1 MINGIVNIY
10 KEKGYTSHDVV
21 AVLRKVVGQK
31 KIGHTGTLDPDA
43 TGVLPV
49 CLGRATKVCEL
60 LTDHDKTYEALLLL
74 GKTTDTQDISGEVL
88 EEKNPAHLTEEE
100 VRSCIE
106 SFIGEYDQVPPMY
119 SALKVNGKKLYELAR
134 EGKTVER
141 KSRRVQIHGI
151 RILEMNL
158 PHVRMEVDCSKGT
171 YIRTLCHDIGEKL
184 QVGGCMEE
192 LERTKVGRFLKEDA
206 VTLDE
211 VRQKMEQGEG
221 AELFTPLDQIF
232 AELPAVT
239 VTDAKAWMSY
249 NGNDLP
255 ERFLLEKEEWTDGQE
270 VRVYDSRKNFI
281 GLYQYRAPKKLFHI
295 KKMFLDPEA
304 EKIEKSSTNKTD
316 MQYIKGLDAFDGRNH
331 TAVTLGK
338 FDGLHRGH
346 QKLLNRI
353 MKYAKKED
361 CDSVVCAF
369 DMDRDCLMTNEERRA
384 FLEDK
389 VDYLIEIPFT
399 REMMEMEA
407 EKFIDEILYK
417 KLHASHIVVGTDFNF
432 GHEKRGNHQ
441 MLEKYAAKYGYT
453 VDVVEKAYY
462 KDREISS
469 TYIRELLLDG
479 NVPLANELL
488 GYPYEITSVVEHGQ
502 QLGRTLGFPTM
513 NLAPQGKKI
522 LPKYG
527 VYACRVL
534 VDGVW
539 YGGVGNAGVKP
550 TVAQEKRR
558 LFEVYVYGYEGDA
571 YGKTATVQILEFERP
586 ETKFHSVEELK
597 DRVMKDMQYGGE
609 YLKNHPLD
617 ER

>member
-88 EEKNPAHLTEEE
+88 EERDPGDLTEEE
-100 VRSCIE
+100 VRSYIE
-106 SFIGEYDQVPPMY
+106 SFIGEYDQIPPMY

-141 KSRRVQIHGI
+141 KSRKVQIHGI

-255 ERFLLEKEEWTDGQE
+255 ERFLLEKEAWTDGQE

-304 EKIEKSSTNKTD
+304 EKIEK
-316 MQYIKGLDAFDGRNH
+316 
-331 TAVTLGK
+331 
-338 FDGLHRGH
+338 
-346 QKLLNRI
+346 
-353 MKYAKKED
+353 
-361 CDSVVCAF
+361 
-369 DMDRDCLMTNEERRA
+369 
-384 FLEDK
+384 
-389 VDYLIEIPFT
+389 
-399 REMMEMEA
+399 
-407 EKFIDEILYK
+407 
-417 KLHASHIVVGTDFNF
+417 
-432 GHEKRGNHQ
+432 
-441 MLEKYAAKYGYT
+441 
-453 VDVVEKAYY
+453 
-462 KDREISS
+462 
-469 TYIRELLLDG
+469 
-479 NVPLANELL
+479 
-488 GYPYEITSVVEHGQ
+488 
-502 QLGRTLGFPTM
+502 
-513 NLAPQGKKI
+513 
-522 LPKYG
+522 
-527 VYACRVL
+527 
-534 VDGVW
+534 
-539 YGGVGNAGVKP
+539 
-550 TVAQEKRR
+550 
-558 LFEVYVYGYEGDA
+558 
-571 YGKTATVQILEFERP
+571 
-586 ETKFHSVEELK
+586 
-597 DRVMKDMQYGGE
+597 
-609 YLKNHPLD
+609 
-617 ER
+617 

>member
-88 EEKNPAHLTEEE
+88 EERDPGDLTEEE

-106 SFIGEYDQVPPMY
+106 SFIGEYDQIPPMY

-158 PHVRMEVDCSKGT
+158 PHVRMKVDCSKGT

-221 AELFTPLDQIF
+221 SELFTPLDQIF

-304 EKIEKSSTNKTD
+304 EKIEK
-316 MQYIKGLDAFDGRNH
+316 
-331 TAVTLGK
+331 
-338 FDGLHRGH
+338 
-346 QKLLNRI
+346 
-353 MKYAKKED
+353 
-361 CDSVVCAF
+361 
-369 DMDRDCLMTNEERRA
+369 
-384 FLEDK
+384 
-389 VDYLIEIPFT
+389 
-399 REMMEMEA
+399 
-407 EKFIDEILYK
+407 
-417 KLHASHIVVGTDFNF
+417 
-432 GHEKRGNHQ
+432 
-441 MLEKYAAKYGYT
+441 
-453 VDVVEKAYY
+453 
-462 KDREISS
+462 
-469 TYIRELLLDG
+469 
-479 NVPLANELL
+479 
-488 GYPYEITSVVEHGQ
+488 
-502 QLGRTLGFPTM
+502 
-513 NLAPQGKKI
+513 
-522 LPKYG
+522 
-527 VYACRVL
+527 
-534 VDGVW
+534 
-539 YGGVGNAGVKP
+539 
-550 TVAQEKRR
+550 
-558 LFEVYVYGYEGDA
+558 
-571 YGKTATVQILEFERP
+571 
-586 ETKFHSVEELK
+586 
-597 DRVMKDMQYGGE
+597 
-609 YLKNHPLD
+609 
-617 ER
+617 

>member
-88 EEKNPAHLTEEE
+88 EERDPGDLTEEE

-106 SFIGEYDQVPPMY
+106 SFIGEYDQIPPMY

-141 KSRRVQIHGI
+141 KSRKVQIHGI

-192 LERTKVGRFLKEDA
+192 LERTKVGCFLKEDA

-255 ERFLLEKEEWTDGQE
+255 EHFLLEKEAWTDGQE

-304 EKIEKSSTNKTD
+304 EKIEK
-316 MQYIKGLDAFDGRNH
+316 
-331 TAVTLGK
+331 
-338 FDGLHRGH
+338 
-346 QKLLNRI
+346 
-353 MKYAKKED
+353 
-361 CDSVVCAF
+361 
-369 DMDRDCLMTNEERRA
+369 
-384 FLEDK
+384 
-389 VDYLIEIPFT
+389 
-399 REMMEMEA
+399 
-407 EKFIDEILYK
+407 
-417 KLHASHIVVGTDFNF
+417 
-432 GHEKRGNHQ
+432 
-441 MLEKYAAKYGYT
+441 
-453 VDVVEKAYY
+453 
-462 KDREISS
+462 
-469 TYIRELLLDG
+469 
-479 NVPLANELL
+479 
-488 GYPYEITSVVEHGQ
+488 
-502 QLGRTLGFPTM
+502 
-513 NLAPQGKKI
+513 
-522 LPKYG
+522 
-527 VYACRVL
+527 
-534 VDGVW
+534 
-539 YGGVGNAGVKP
+539 
-550 TVAQEKRR
+550 
-558 LFEVYVYGYEGDA
+558 
-571 YGKTATVQILEFERP
+571 
-586 ETKFHSVEELK
+586 
-597 DRVMKDMQYGGE
+597 
-609 YLKNHPLD
+609 
-617 ER
+617 

>member
-74 GKTTDTQDISGEVL
+74 GKMTDTQDISGEVL
-88 EEKNPAHLTEEE
+88 EERDPGDLTEEE

-106 SFIGEYDQVPPMY
+106 SFIGEYDQITPMY

-141 KSRRVQIHGI
+141 KSRKVQIHGI

-255 ERFLLEKEEWTDGQE
+255 ERFLLEKEAWTDGQE

-304 EKIEKSSTNKTD
+304 EKIEK
-316 MQYIKGLDAFDGRNH
+316 
-331 TAVTLGK
+331 
-338 FDGLHRGH
+338 
-346 QKLLNRI
+346 
-353 MKYAKKED
+353 
-361 CDSVVCAF
+361 
-369 DMDRDCLMTNEERRA
+369 
-384 FLEDK
+384 
-389 VDYLIEIPFT
+389 
-399 REMMEMEA
+399 
-407 EKFIDEILYK
+407 
-417 KLHASHIVVGTDFNF
+417 
-432 GHEKRGNHQ
+432 
-441 MLEKYAAKYGYT
+441 
-453 VDVVEKAYY
+453 
-462 KDREISS
+462 
-469 TYIRELLLDG
+469 
-479 NVPLANELL
+479 
-488 GYPYEITSVVEHGQ
+488 
-502 QLGRTLGFPTM
+502 
-513 NLAPQGKKI
+513 
-522 LPKYG
+522 
-527 VYACRVL
+527 
-534 VDGVW
+534 
-539 YGGVGNAGVKP
+539 
-550 TVAQEKRR
+550 
-558 LFEVYVYGYEGDA
+558 
-571 YGKTATVQILEFERP
+571 
-586 ETKFHSVEELK
+586 
-597 DRVMKDMQYGGE
+597 
-609 YLKNHPLD
+609 
-617 ER
+617 

>member
-60 LTDHDKTYEALLLL
+60 LRDHDKTYEALLLL

-88 EEKNPAHLTEEE
+88 EERNPGNLTEEE

-106 SFIGEYDQVPPMY
+106 SFIGEYDQIPPMY

-141 KSRRVQIHGI
+141 KSRKVQIHGI

-255 ERFLLEKEEWTDGQE
+255 ERFLLEKEAWTDGQE

-304 EKIEKSSTNKTD
+304 EKIEK
-316 MQYIKGLDAFDGRNH
+316 
-331 TAVTLGK
+331 
-338 FDGLHRGH
+338 
-346 QKLLNRI
+346 
-353 MKYAKKED
+353 
-361 CDSVVCAF
+361 
-369 DMDRDCLMTNEERRA
+369 
-384 FLEDK
+384 
-389 VDYLIEIPFT
+389 
-399 REMMEMEA
+399 
-407 EKFIDEILYK
+407 
-417 KLHASHIVVGTDFNF
+417 
-432 GHEKRGNHQ
+432 
-441 MLEKYAAKYGYT
+441 
-453 VDVVEKAYY
+453 
-462 KDREISS
+462 
-469 TYIRELLLDG
+469 
-479 NVPLANELL
+479 
-488 GYPYEITSVVEHGQ
+488 
-502 QLGRTLGFPTM
+502 
-513 NLAPQGKKI
+513 
-522 LPKYG
+522 
-527 VYACRVL
+527 
-534 VDGVW
+534 
-539 YGGVGNAGVKP
+539 
-550 TVAQEKRR
+550 
-558 LFEVYVYGYEGDA
+558 
-571 YGKTATVQILEFERP
+571 
-586 ETKFHSVEELK
+586 
-597 DRVMKDMQYGGE
+597 
-609 YLKNHPLD
+609 
-617 ER
+617 

>member
-88 EEKNPAHLTEEE
+88 EERDPGDLTEEE

-106 SFIGEYDQVPPMY
+106 SFIGEYDQIPPMY

-141 KSRRVQIHGI
+141 KSRKVQIHGI

-171 YIRTLCHDIGEKL
+171 YIRTLCHDIGQKL

-232 AELPAVT
+232 AE
-239 VTDAKAWMSY
+239 WMSY

-304 EKIEKSSTNKTD
+304 EKIEK
-316 MQYIKGLDAFDGRNH
+316 
-331 TAVTLGK
+331 
-338 FDGLHRGH
+338 
-346 QKLLNRI
+346 
-353 MKYAKKED
+353 
-361 CDSVVCAF
+361 
-369 DMDRDCLMTNEERRA
+369 
-384 FLEDK
+384 
-389 VDYLIEIPFT
+389 
-399 REMMEMEA
+399 
-407 EKFIDEILYK
+407 
-417 KLHASHIVVGTDFNF
+417 
-432 GHEKRGNHQ
+432 
-441 MLEKYAAKYGYT
+441 
-453 VDVVEKAYY
+453 
-462 KDREISS
+462 
-469 TYIRELLLDG
+469 
-479 NVPLANELL
+479 
-488 GYPYEITSVVEHGQ
+488 
-502 QLGRTLGFPTM
+502 
-513 NLAPQGKKI
+513 
-522 LPKYG
+522 
-527 VYACRVL
+527 
-534 VDGVW
+534 
-539 YGGVGNAGVKP
+539 
-550 TVAQEKRR
+550 
-558 LFEVYVYGYEGDA
+558 
-571 YGKTATVQILEFERP
+571 
-586 ETKFHSVEELK
+586 
-597 DRVMKDMQYGGE
+597 
-609 YLKNHPLD
+609 
-617 ER
+617 